1 MCENEV
7 MTRCVAAVSKGEN
20 IMNYLK
26 YIYLTLKAETFNLD
40 SIYEDYIIQLIGT
53 TGLEELKKANLIES
67 CGIVNGRQ
75 LYTIVSK

>member
-1 MCENEV
+1 
-7 MTRCVAAVSKGEN
+7 
-20 IMNYLK
+20 MNYLK
-26 YIYLTLKAETFNLD
+26 YIYFTLKAETFNLD

-67 CGIVNGRQ
+67 CGIVNERQ